1 MKLYE
6 KTEGE
11 MKMKKAMSFILAVVM
26 LVSMATIG
34 VSAEEAVG
42 YKNAICTIETE
53 DGLFLTIS
61 GSDRGNAL
69 TVGETAENWRF
80 KEFIGGSYS
89 LINTLDFAADV
100 NGASVNEGVSIIQ
113 WTATGANNQR
123 WMIEEAE
130 DGFCYIKS
138 VFSNLYL
145 TQSEKAVTQE
155 AKDEEKEQLW
165 KIEVVGKYEPTVEKM
180 LESEAAKSLS
190 DYKYERLCDF
200 VLSGGEFNLLTYD
213 KIEKMI
219 EERDYFN
226 LSYEEQVKFVEECFE
241 VEPTSLMYGSM
252 ATKLKKDVKVEYV
265 GIEEGAWQSWH
276 GIPEE
281 EPRLYN
287 ITITDT
293 ESGDEHVVQYISPY
307 DNDEEYAATVG
318 EAIACFEMP
327 IVKVLWRF
335 VYTSMNTSS
344 WNGGDGTIWNNTGY
358 RGDVN
363 NMVQMFAHELGHV
376 MDNGRQDTNVWYRAI
391 AQDMVPVTGYGKT
404 NRWEDLAEFSR
415 LYLLAKGDDARIEAI
430 EKTYPARTKAY
441 KALLYALDGEFY
453 DCYEE
458 EYKSV
463 AATMGDWAK
472 SAVVMISS
480 DGMYLTDDNGKLV
493 FKEKS
498 GTIENWQKWEI
509 YTQSVGESVFRNKA
523 TGKYITLEDGKA
535 TLGEKSVWG
544 IQSSEN
550 GYVIIDSAT
559 GFVLDEDLNIAL
571 ENGVEL
577 TIEEVGKIPYVG
589 EKTIE
594 LSATGEKLGFVDGE
608 GLTMTLDGSEWTFVA
623 VDHGYYLIMN
633 KETEKVFD
641 ISGNSTQNGASA
653 ILYSVT
659 GGENQHFKIVNNND
673 GTYKL
678 QLRHSGLY
686 LTRTNDGFCQS
697 DGTMGYTNW
706 IIK

>member
-1 MKLYE
+1 M
-6 KTEGE
+6 
-11 MKMKKAMSFILAVVM
+11 MKKVLSVILTVVM
-26 LVSMATIG
+26 LVTMATVG
-34 VSAEEAVG
+34 VYAENG
-42 YKNAICTIETE
+42 KDYKNAICTIETE
-53 DGLFLTIS
+53 DGLFLTLS
-61 GSDRGNAL
+61 GNDRGNAL
-69 TVGETAENWRF
+69 TVGETPENWRF
-80 KEFIGGSYS
+80 KEFLGGSYS

-100 NGASVNEGVSIIQ
+100 NGASANEGVTIIQ
-113 WTATGANNQR
+113 WTPSGANNQR
-123 WMIEEAE
+123 WIIEEAN
-130 DGFCYIKS
+130 GGYCYIKS

-145 TQSEKAVTQE
+145 TQTDNLVTQE
-155 AKDEEKEQLW
+155 AKDEEKGQLW
-165 KIEVVGKYEPTVEKM
+165 KIETVGEYEPTVEKM

-190 DYKYERLCDF
+190 DYKYKRLCDF
-200 VLSGGEFNLLTYD
+200 ILSGGEFNLLTYD

-219 EERDYFN
+219 EEREYFN

-265 GIEEGAWQSWH
+265 GIEKGAWQEWH

-287 ITITDT
+287 VTITDT
-293 ESGDEHVVQYISPY
+293 ETGDEHVVQYISPY

-318 EAIACFEMP
+318 EAVACFEMP

-376 MDNGRQDTNVWYRAI
+376 MDNGRQETNVWYRAI

-415 LYLLAKGDDARIEAI
+415 LYLLAKGDDGRVEAI

-441 KALLYALDGEFY
+441 KALLYALDNEFY
-453 DCYEE
+453 GEYEN
-458 EYKSV
+458 EYNSV
-463 AATMGDWAK
+463 AVSMGDWDK
-472 SAVVMISS
+472 SAEVMIAK
-480 DGMYLTDDNGKLV
+480 DGTYLTDDNGSLV
-493 FKEKS
+493 FKDKS
-498 GTIENWQKWEI
+498 EAIANWQTWEV
-509 YTQSVGESVFRNKA
+509 YTQNAGESAFRNKA
-523 TGKYITLEDGKA
+523 TGKYITLENGKA
-535 TLGEKSVWG
+535 TLGEKSLWG
-544 IQSSEN
+544 IQSSED
-550 GYVIIDSAT
+550 GYSIIDSAT
-559 GFVLDEDLNIAL
+559 GFVLDADLCVAL
-571 ENGVEL
+571 ENGMKPD
-577 TIEEVGKIPYVG
+577 IEEVGKIPYVG
-589 EKTIE
+589 EKTIT

-608 GLTMTLDGSEWTFVA
+608 GLTLGEDGSAWSFVA
-623 VDHGYYLIMN
+623 TDYGYYLIMN
-633 KETEKVFD
+633 KETGKVFD

-659 GGENQHFKIVNNND
+659 GGENQHFKIVNNGD

-686 LTRTNDGFCQS
+686 LTRTNDGLCQS
-697 DGTMGYTNW
+697 DGSMGYTNW
-706 IIK
+706 IIE

>member
-1 MKLYE
+1 MK
-6 KTEGE
+6 KEGE
-11 MKMKKAMSFILAVVM
+11 IIMKKAISLMLAVVM
-26 LVSMATIG
+26 LITMATIG
-34 VSAEEAVG
+34 VSAEEIKG

-53 DGLFLTIS
+53 DGLFLMQS
-61 GSDRGNAL
+61 GNDRGNAL
-69 TVGETAENWRF
+69 TVGETSVNWRF
-80 KEFIGGSYS
+80 KEFAGGSYS
-89 LINTLDFAADV
+89 MINPLGFAADV
-100 NGASVNEGVSIIQ
+100 NGASMNEGVSIIQ

-130 DGFCYIKS
+130 DGYCYIKS

-145 TQSEKAVTQE
+145 TYTESVVTQE

-165 KIEVVGKYEPTVEKM
+165 KIEIVGEYEPTVEKM

-190 DYKYERLCDF
+190 EYKYERLCDF
-200 VLSGGEFNLLTYD
+200 ILSGGEFNLLTYD

-226 LSYEEQVKFVEECFE
+226 LPYEEQVSFVEECFK

-252 ATKLKKDVKVEYV
+252 ATKLKKDIKVEYV

-344 WNGGDGTIWNNTGY
+344 WNGGDGTIWNNTAY

-391 AQDMVPVTGYGKT
+391 AQDMVPVTGYGNT

-441 KALLYALDGEFY
+441 KALLYVLDNEFY
-453 DCYEE
+453 ACYEE
-458 EYKSV
+458 EYKSLQS
-463 AATMGDWAK
+463 TMGDWDK
-472 SAVVMISS
+472 SAQVMISL
-480 DGMYLTDDNGKLV
+480 DGQYLTDDNGSLV
-493 FKEKS
+493 FVDKKDV
-498 GTIENWQKWEI
+498 IKNWQTWEV
-509 YTQSVGESVFRNKA
+509 YTQNAGESVFRNKA

-535 TLGEKSVWG
+535 TFGEKREWG
-544 IQSSEN
+544 IQSSED
-550 GYVIIDSAT
+550 GYSIIDSAT
-559 GFVLDEDLNIAL
+559 GFVLDENLCVAL
-571 ENGVEL
+571 ENGL
-577 TIEEVGKIPYVG
+577 KIDIEEVGRIPYTG
-589 EKTIE
+589 DKTIE
-594 LSATGEKLGFVDGE
+594 LSVNGEKIAFTEGE
-608 GLTMTLDGSEWTFVA
+608 GLTMGNEDNAWTFVA
-623 VDHGYYLIMN
+623 VDKGYYLIMN
-633 KETEKVFD
+633 KETGKVFD
-641 ISGNSTQNGASA
+641 ISGNSTENGASA
-653 ILYSVT
+653 ILYSIT

-697 DGTMGYTNW
+697 DGSMGYTNW